1 MISTFSDPHLGRYPG
16 WAASSRHPRIMK
28 NLASLFLAFVVAFG
42 APVAL
47 AQSAPESPEPAVQPR
62 LEDDAVPAERAV
74 PQKAEQA
81 LYKGVV
87 GNLLEAVPM
96 DADKRVELQRV
107 NAVVSNPF
115 SVRSLALL
123 VGISNPVVMIG
134 GLLWGF
140 WAASQIE
147 TPKRVAKTEPPV
159 VLPEVTAAIAAD

>member
-1 MISTFSDPHLGRYPG
+1 MGRIG
-16 WAASSRHPRIMK
+16 RHPRIMK

-47 AQSAPESPEPAVQPR
+47 AQSVPESTEPAVQPQP
-62 LEDDAVPAERAV
+62 DAEASAARERILSQR
-74 PQKAEQA
+74 PDQA

-96 DADKRVELQRV
+96 DAEQRVDLQRA
-107 NAVVSNPF
+107 NAVVGTPF
-115 SVRSLALL
+115 SVRALALR
-123 VGISNPVVMIG
+123 VGISTPVVMIG
-134 GLLWGF
+134 GLRWGC

-147 TPKRVAKTEPPV
+147 TPKRVAKAEPPV